1 MTVSI
6 AAEADRAIRAHR
18 GSCRWQ
24 YRNSPCD
31 PLTRGQLGTEGH
43 GMSAAPIA
51 ASTAWPLE
59 LHALRGRDLAEVQQ
73 RQRIEELAE
82 VTVAP

>member
-1 MTVSI
+1 
-6 AAEADRAIRAHR
+6 
-18 GSCRWQ
+18 
-24 YRNSPCD
+24 
-31 PLTRGQLGTEGH
+31 
-43 GMSAAPIA
+43 MSAAPIA

-59 LHALRGRDLAEVQQ
+59 LHAHRGRDLAVVQQ

>member
-1 MTVSI
+1 MPSVLT
-6 AAEADRAIRAHR
+6 ADRTA
-18 GSCRWQ
+18 GSTETR
-24 YRNSPCD
+24 PCD

-59 LHALRGRDLAEVQQ
+59 LHAHRGRDLAEVQQ